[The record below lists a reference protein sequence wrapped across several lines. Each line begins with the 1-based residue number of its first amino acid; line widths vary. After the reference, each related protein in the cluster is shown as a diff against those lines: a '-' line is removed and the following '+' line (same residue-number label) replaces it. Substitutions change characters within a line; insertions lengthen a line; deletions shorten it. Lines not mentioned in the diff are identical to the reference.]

1 MTMPAKPRRMALV
14 VVLVSTLL
22 SLVLAE
28 LVTRRTYG
36 EGFEM
41 LIDPYEEHLYR
52 PFLAY
57 EQTSGERTT
66 RFYTNSLGWKDD
78 RPGRVVAKQS
88 QRTRVVFLGDSFAEG
103 LGVAQKDSVPGV
115 VQRVLGTDRFEVLN
129 GGRSSYSPLVE
140 YQRLKR
146 FLDAG
151 YQADAVVLML
161 DVSDVQDEI
170 YYSRRYQ
177 YGEDGEPLRLQGRK
191 YDEPLLSAYNESALV
206 RSLARL
212 PEQLRALRGGG
223 PVAPGA
229 LVAVDAPLDLP
240 AGLFQDPEPMTVE
253 QYLSLPGPAV
263 SVLRPNWMAHPPS
276 LRGWAGQGLRSAL
289 GNVLRV
295 KHRAD
300 AEGIRFLVVIYPWP
314 QMLYNR
320 PDPEYYEVLARTFPK
335 WFDEREYIYGRG
347 PAPVV
352 SEYQRRVHEFCREQG
367 IDLLDLIPELQKV
380 DEWHRLYIPGDVHFN
395 EAGSRLAGQ
404 AIAEAL
410 GVAG

>member
-1 MTMPAKPRRMALV
+1 MVRKRRLALA

-41 LIDPYEEHLYR
+41 LIDPYEEHIYR

-57 EQTSGERTT
+57 DQKSGERTV

-88 QRTRVVFLGDSFAEG
+88 KRPRVVFLGDSFAEG

-115 VQRVLGTDRFEVLN
+115 VQQALGPRFEVLN
-129 GGRSSYSPLVE
+129 AGRSSYSPLVE

-146 FLDAG
+146 FLEAG
-151 YQADAVVLML
+151 YEADAVVLML

-170 YYSRRYQ
+170 YYSGRYQ
-177 YGEDGEPLRLQGRK
+177 YGENGEPLRLQGRK
-191 YDEPLLSAYNESALV
+191 YDQPFLTAYNESALV

-212 PEQLRALRGGG
+212 PEQLRAMRGDG
-223 PVAPGA
+223 PVTPGA
-229 LVAVDAPLDLP
+229 PVVVDAPLDLP
-240 AGLFQDPEPMTVE
+240 AGLFEDPEPMTVE
-253 QYLSLPGPAV
+253 EYLALPGPAV

-289 GNVLRV
+289 DNILRV
-295 KHRAD
+295 KRLAD
-300 AEGIRFLVVIYPWP
+300 ARDIRFLAVIYPWP

-320 PDPEYYEVLARTFPK
+320 PDPEYYEVLTRTFPK
-335 WFDEREYIYGRG
+335 WFEEREHIYGSG
-347 PAPVV
+347 PAPVF
-352 SEYQRRVHEFCREQG
+352 SEYQRRVHGFCRARG

-395 EAGSRLAGQ
+395 EAGNRLAGL
-404 AIAEAL
+404 AVARAL
-410 GVAG
+410 GGTL

>member
-1 MTMPAKPRRMALV
+1 MTMARMAKPRRLALV

-41 LIDPYEEHLYR
+41 LIDPYEEHIYR

-57 EQTSGERTT
+57 DQTSGERTV

-88 QRTRVVFLGDSFAEG
+88 GKPRIVFLGDSFAEG

-115 VQRVLGTDRFEVLN
+115 VQQALGPGFEVLN
-129 GGRSSYSPLVE
+129 GGRSSYSPLIE

-146 FLDAG
+146 FLEAG

-161 DVSDVQDEI
+161 DVSDVQDEL
-170 YYSRRYQ
+170 YYSGRYL

-191 YDEPLLSAYNESALV
+191 YNPLLLTVYNESALV

-212 PEQLRALRGGG
+212 PEQLQALRGGG

-229 LVAVDAPLDLP
+229 QVAVSSPRDLP
-240 AGLFQDPEPMTVE
+240 AGLFREPGPITVE
-253 QYLSLPGPAV
+253 RYLDLPGPAV

-276 LRGWAGQGLRSAL
+276 LRGWADRGLRSAL
-289 GNVLRV
+289 GNILRA
-295 KHRAD
+295 KRLAD
-300 AEGIRFLVVIYPWP
+300 ARRIEFLVVIYPWP
-314 QMLYNR
+314 QMLYNL

-335 WFDEREYIYGRG
+335 WFEEREYIYGRA
-347 PAPVV
+347 PAPVF
-352 SEYQRRVHEFCREQG
+352 SEYQRRVHRFCRSHG
-367 IDLLDLIPELQKV
+367 IPLLDLVPEFQEV
-380 DEWHRLYIPGDVHFN
+380 DLWHRLFIPDDVHFN
-395 EAGSRLAGQ
+395 EEGSRLAGRH
-404 AIAEAL
+404 IASWL
-410 GVAG
+410 NSR